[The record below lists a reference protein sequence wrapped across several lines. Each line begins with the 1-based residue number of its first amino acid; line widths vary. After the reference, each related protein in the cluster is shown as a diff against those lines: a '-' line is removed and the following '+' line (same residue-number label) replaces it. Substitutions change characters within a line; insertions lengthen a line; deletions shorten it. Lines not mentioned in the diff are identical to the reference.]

1 MPTTLATLRPMLSA
15 LALAAASLVAS
26 APAAAAPGLPS
37 TNVAWQP
44 AAVAADIDR
53 AFAQARAEKKPVLLY
68 WGATWCPPCNQLKA
82 TLFNRQE
89 FAALSKNFVAVHVD
103 GDRPG
108 AQKLGARFKV
118 SGYPTT
124 VLFSPEGQEI
134 TRLPG
139 EVDPPQA
146 LSILQLGLT
155 GGRAVKAVLADALAG
170 KTLPAGD
177 WRLLAFYG
185 WETDEQQVVPKSEL
199 PGLLTRLAALH
210 ASAGTPANTPANTPA
225 STSVITA
232 ADSETTNRLW
242 LKALAASDDGQGV
255 KPDAALRE
263 RVQRLLADPL
273 QARLQMDVL
282 TNGAADIVR
291 TLEADGSP
299 ARPTLVA
306 AFEAALKRF
315 EADATLSRADRLG
328 GINARVDL
336 ARLGTPKDTV
346 QVSLSAAL
354 VAEVKAHVARDD
366 REITDGYERQAVITS
381 GAYTLGRAGLWAE
394 SDALL
399 KANLAKSHSAYY
411 LMSQLG
417 SNARK
422 QGRKDEALQWYQQA
436 FDKSEGP
443 ATRLQW
449 GSGYLTA
456 LVDLAPQDTPRI
468 QKLAS
473 QLLNEAA
480 KDTSAFEGRSARSL
494 QRAGAKLVSWNADG
508 KRAPVLQKLQSQLD
522 GVCAK
527 VDTADGQRAACQ
539 AVLKPAAKPA
549 AKIAAN
555 TAANTAANIAANTAA
570 EIALNTAANTAA

>member
-1 MPTTLATLRPMLSA
+1 MPPTLAILRPVLSA
-15 LALAAASLVAS
+15 LALAVASLVAS
-26 APAAAAPGLPS
+26 APATAAPSLPS

-44 AAVAADIDR
+44 AAAAADIDR

-155 GGRAVKAVLADALAG
+155 GGRPVKAVLADALAG
-170 KTLPAGD
+170 KSLPAGD

-185 WETDEQQVVPKSEL
+185 WEIDEQQVVPKSEL

-210 ASAGTPANTPANTPA
+210 ATA
-225 STSVITA
+225 STATE
-232 ADSETTNRLW
+232 SETTNRLW

-255 KPDAALRE
+255 KPDAGLRE
-263 RVQRLLADPL
+263 RVQRVLADPA
-273 QARLQMDVL
+273 QARQQMDVL

-291 TLEADGSP
+291 TLEAEDSP
-299 ARPTLVA
+299 ARPALVA

-315 EADATLSRADRLG
+315 EADTTLSRADRLG
-328 GINARVDL
+328 AINARVDL
-336 ARLGTPKDTV
+336 ARLGTPKDLVLVT
-346 QVSLSAAL
+346 LPAAL
-354 VAEVKAHVARDD
+354 VAEVRAHVARDD

-422 QGRKDEALQWYQQA
+422 QGRKDEALQWYRRS
-436 FDKSEGP
+436 FEKSEGP

-449 GSGYLTA
+449 GSGYLSA
-456 LVDLAPQDTPRI
+456 LVDLAPQDTLRI
-468 QKLAS
+468 ETLAS
-473 QLLNEAA
+473 QLLTEAA
-480 KDTSAFEGRSARSL
+480 KDLAAFEGRSARSL
-494 QRAGAKLVSWNADG
+494 QRAGAKLISWNADG
-508 KRAPVLQKLQSQLD
+508 KRAPVLKKLQAQLD
-522 GVCAK
+522 SVCAK
-527 VDTADGQRAACQ
+527 VDTSDGQRAACQ
-539 AVLKPAAKPA
+539 AVLKPAAK
-549 AKIAAN
+549 K
-555 TAANTAANIAANTAA
+555 TA
-570 EIALNTAANTAA
+570 

>member
-1 MPTTLATLRPMLSA
+1 MKPTLAAFTSLA
-15 LALAAASLVAS
+15 LAVACLGGPAPALAAAG
-26 APAAAAPGLPS
+26 PGLPS

-44 AAVAADIDR
+44 AAAAADIDR

-124 VLFSPEGQEI
+124 VLFTPEGQEI

-139 EVDPPQA
+139 EVDAPQA
-146 LSILQLGLT
+146 LAVLQLGLA
-155 GGRAVKAVLADALAG
+155 GGRAVKAVLVDALAG
-170 KTLPAGD
+170 KPLAAGD
-177 WRLLAFYG
+177 WRLLAFYS
-185 WETDEQQVVPKSEL
+185 WDTDEQQVVPKSER
-199 PGLLTRLAALH
+199 PALLARLAALH
-210 ASAGTPANTPANTPA
+210 SQAGP
-225 STSVITA
+225 A
-232 ADSETTNRLW
+232 ADAETTNRLW

-255 KPDAALRE
+255 KPDAALRD
-263 RVQRLLADPL
+263 RVLKVLADPA

-282 TNGAADIVR
+282 NYGAIDIVR
-291 TLEADGSP
+291 TLEADGTP
-299 ARPTLVA
+299 GRAPLVA

-315 EADATLSRADRLG
+315 EADATLSRGDRLG
-328 GINARVDL
+328 AITARVEL

-346 QVSLSAAL
+346 QVTLPAAL
-354 VAEVKAHVARDD
+354 TAEVSAHVQRAD
-366 REITDGYERQAVITS
+366 REITDGYERQAVITEA
-381 GAYTLGRAGLWAE
+381 AYTLGRAGLWAE

-399 KANLAKSHSAYY
+399 KANLAKSHSPYY

-436 FDKSEGP
+436 FEKSEGP

-449 GSGYLTA
+449 GQGYLNA
-456 LVDLAPQDTPRI
+456 LVDLAPQETARI
-468 QKLAS
+468 ERLAS
-473 QLLNEAA
+473 QLLAEAGRD
-480 KDTSAFEGRSARSL
+480 KSAFEGRSARSL
-494 QRAGAKLVSWNADG
+494 QRMGAKLVSWNADG
-508 KRAPVLQKLQSQLD
+508 KRAPVLKKLQAQLD
-522 GVCAK
+522 AVCSQVEA
-527 VDTADGQRAACQ
+527 ADGQRAACE
-539 AVLKPAAKPA
+539 AVLKPAAKKA
-549 AKIAAN
+549 A
-555 TAANTAANIAANTAA
+555 
-570 EIALNTAANTAA
+570 